1 MLVRVVCLQLV
12 FSTYCDAMA
21 SPKPSY
27 HVVWSQIKP
36 DKQCAALLE
45 EDRCYLL
52 CDLEISPWS
61 CRLTNGCRLELKIK
75 RSTPICKAHIMA
87 KKTFMVQ
94 WENLPKYLA
103 SLIIFVSNVYAFWL
117 GMQLTPYMLNLRV
130 ANRLGSNKIQCSLA
144 YKFLFMLQW
153 LRHDVLLSIV
163 IPGRLIW
170 WWCKVLP
177 DPCALSAKRCHL
189 LPDL

>member
-1 MLVRVVCLQLV
+1 MKEVVRLVLTFFIV
-12 FSTYCDAMA
+12 
-21 SPKPSY
+21 
-27 HVVWSQIKP
+27 
-36 DKQCAALLE
+36 ALLVQGFLKQIVE
-45 EDRCYLL
+45 GF
-52 CDLEISPWS
+52 S
-61 CRLTNGCRLELKIK
+61 CLSCFKLELKIK
-75 RSTPICKAHIMA
+75 KVVQLVRLILWR
-87 KKTFMVQ
+87 KKKLQ
-94 WENLPKYLA
+94 NLPKYLV
-103 SLIIFVSNVYAFWL
+103 SLIIFASHVYAFWL

-177 DPCALSAKRCHL
+177 DPRALSAKRCHL